1 MRPILLKGHERS
13 LTHCLFN
20 KEGDLLFTCSKDNK
34 PTLWYSESG
43 ERVGTYEGH
52 NGTVWG
58 CDVTYDSKYLLTASA
73 DMTCKMWDVKTGVEL
88 WHLATPGPC
97 RWVQWNEGCDRFV
110 VVVDPFRSEPAKI
123 MVFNVPSEGP
133 SGIGTE
139 PALQFS
145 LNVEAEGVAPLGTG
159 LRVPR
164 VMWTALNSTLLCG
177 CEDGSLRVVD
187 PNTGVQQ
194 QCHKHHTAQIQDI
207 QYNKDKTM
215 FVTAS
220 KDHSAKAIDAVNYEV
235 LTTFQTDRPVNSAVF
250 DPNKMHVI
258 TGGGQDAMSVTTTAG
273 QSGKFEARFSHMIF
287 GDLWGLVKGHFG
299 PINTLAMHPDGISF
313 CSGGEDGY
321 VRLSVFDDVYHN
333 RRDDVDDTELRQL
346 EKDVK
351 DAGLDASV
359 EVGSVS
365 GSGKVAGGEE
375 KKQEA

>member
-1 MRPILLKGHERS
+1 
-13 LTHCLFN
+13 
-20 KEGDLLFTCSKDNK
+20 
-34 PTLWYSESG
+34 
-43 ERVGTYEGH
+43 
-52 NGTVWG
+52 
-58 CDVTYDSKYLLTASA
+58 
-73 DMTCKMWDVKTGVEL
+73 MTCKMWDVKTGVEL

-145 LNVEAEGVAPLGTG
+145 LNIEAEGVAPLGTG

-164 VMWTALNSTLLCG
+164 VMWTALNATLLCG

-235 LTTFQTDRPVNSAVF
+235 LTTFQTDRPVNSAIF

-273 QSGKFEARFSHMIF
+273 QSGKFEARFFHMIF

-346 EKDVK
+346 EKDVN

-359 EVGSVS
+359 
-365 GSGKVAGGEE
+365 KVAGDEE
-375 KKQEA
+375 KKQKA